1 MAHSN
6 DHKHGNGHG
15 HEHHITSQGKLLG
28 TFGFLFIMM
37 AATIGAAKFMPEPI
51 HSNTILM
58 NIIAVGIAFF
68 KAWAVIAIF
77 MGVRYT
83 TKLVRLY
90 AIGGFVWFFLLF
102 IMMADYGTRQ
112 WEPVRG
118 WENVDASSL
127 PRDPKRV
134 EGLDDAKPR
143 KDMVSPGAA
152 TPGEDHASEGG
163 H

>member
-6 DHKHGNGHG
+6 DHKHGNGH
-15 HEHHITSQGKLLG
+15 EHHITSQGKLAS
-28 TFGFLFIMM
+28 TFLFLAIMM
-37 AATIGAAKFMPEPI
+37 AATIGAAKFMPEPF
-51 HSNTILM
+51 HSKTIPM
-58 NIIAVGIAFF
+58 NIIAIAIAFV
-68 KAWAVIAIF
+68 KAWAVVAVF

-134 EGLDDAKPR
+134 EGLEDAKSR
-143 KDMVSPGAA
+143 HEMVSPGAS
-152 TPGEDHASEGG
+152 TPGEDHAAEGG